1 MKVRAVLISLL
12 SAYGVTGAALLLLA
26 FLMYKMQLDEAPV
39 MGALVAVYVLS
50 SFTGGIFAGKM
61 IRKDK
66 YLWGVVTGLLYFLLL
81 LVVSFAVRGR
91 WDMTIMHLITIFF
104 MCLGGGALGGML
116 A

>member
-1 MKVRAVLISLL
+1 MKIRTVLVSLL
-12 SAYGVTGAALLLLA
+12 FAYGVTGAALLLLA
-26 FLMYKMQLDEAPV
+26 FLMYKIQLDEGPV
-39 MGALVAVYVLS
+39 TAALIAVYVLS
-50 SFTGGIFAGKM
+50 SFTGGLFAGKM

-81 LVVSFAVRGR
+81 LCVSFAVRGH
-91 WDMTIMHLITIFF
+91 WDMSIMHLVTIFF